1 MYLKRIE
8 LHGFKS
14 FADKVNVEFQ
24 PGITGI
30 VGPNG
35 CGKSNISDAVNPTYS
50 IRDIS
55 DAVRWVLGEQS
66 VKSLR
71 GANMSDVIFAGSE
84 DRRAQNLAEVTLV
97 FDNSDRFMK
106 YDYNEVEITRRLYRM
121 NNEAEYLI
129 NKQSCRL
136 KDIIDLIM
144 DTGLGKDS
152 LSIISQGNIS
162 SFADNKP
169 EERRGIFEDAAG
181 VSKYKKRK
189 LESIR
194 KLERTNEN
202 LERIGDIVVELEKQ
216 VGPLKRQKDKAE
228 KYLALKEK
236 LTAIEVNVLI
246 NEITEAKKSLDELSK
261 VIKDL
266 NERQASLEADI
277 LLKESSNDEIKKK
290 MFTLDQEINALQS
303 KLLEAVSNVSK
314 LETAKV
320 EVDQKRKHALE
331 TLSKE
336 NLKENIA
343 NMKAILSDV
352 VNEYNDRVERLDN
365 TQKELTTIIGQQEE
379 RNKKL
384 LLLKN
389 EIDQLS
395 NNINKNKS
403 RKEILIDAIENKSN
417 YHHGIKTVLSLAK
430 SNKNIIGVL
439 GDLIT
444 TDEGYELALSSALA
458 GAIEFIVTT
467 DDLTARDAIKFLRDN
482 KAGRATF
489 LPISAMKPRHVRE
502 EHLVVCQTMEGYLGL
517 ASDFV
522 TYEDEIAAVVLNQLG
537 NIIVAKDIDSANEI
551 SKATFSRYKVV
562 SLEGDVVN
570 VGGSLTGGSF
580 NRQKSSIVQKREL
593 EQVAVTLEQQEKELG
608 LKRNEHNGLD
618 NEIKEVS
625 HALLQKQMA
634 YAKLEVVVQSKKE
647 ELIKAKSEYESLA
660 DQSVELEEFASGK
673 TESKLVNQLNEAIK
687 YRDNLTE
694 EIKSKRELRMA
705 YVNQNEALDVELRE
719 YRNDLKEV
727 QSEVN
732 TSAIN
737 ATKLEAMLNNHLARL
752 NDEYRMT
759 YEYAV
764 EHYLDEIDVEQAK
777 LEVYELRTNINRLG
791 NVNVDAI
798 EEYQIIS
805 ERYEN
810 MNTQRIDLIQAQ
822 DSILEAIKE
831 MDEIMV
837 ERFSET
843 FEKINEE
850 FNHVFRSLF
859 GGGKARIKYTDPT
872 NILETGIDIDVQPPG
887 KAVQNIT
894 LFSGGEKALIAI
906 SCLFAILRVRPIPMC
921 ILDEVEAAL
930 DIANVER
937 FAKYLREFS
946 GTTQFI
952 VVTHREGTMEECD
965 LLYGATMQQKGVT
978 KLVSVKLEEA
988 IDLTDQS

>member
-8 LHGFKS
+8 IHGFKS
-14 FADKVNVEFQ
+14 FADKVDIEFQ

-35 CGKSNISDAVNPTYS
+35 CGKSN
-50 IRDIS
+50 IS

-106 YDYNEVEITRRLYRM
+106 YDYNEVEITRRLYRQ

-129 NKQSCRL
+129 NKQQCRL
-136 KDIIDLIM
+136 KDIVDLIM

-194 KLERTNEN
+194 KLERTKEN
-202 LERIGDIVVELEKQ
+202 LERIGDIVAELEKQ
-216 VGPLKRQKDKAE
+216 VGPLKKQKDKAE
-228 KYLALKEK
+228 KYLELKEK
-236 LTAIEVNVLI
+236 LTAVEVNVLVK
-246 NEITEAKKSLDELSK
+246 EITEAKKSLDVLSK
-261 VIKDL
+261 EIKDL
-266 NERQASLEADI
+266 NEQQASLDADI
-277 LLKESSNDEIKKK
+277 LMKENSNDDIKKK
-290 MFTLDQEINALQS
+290 MYQLDQEVNSLQS

-320 EVDQKRKHALE
+320 EIDQKRKHALQSA
-331 TLSKE
+331 SKE
-336 NLKENIA
+336 NLQENIA
-343 NMKAILSDV
+343 NMKAILSDI
-352 VNEYNDRVERLDN
+352 VNEYNDRVERLNSTEQDLK
-365 TQKELTTIIGQQEE
+365 QLTRDQEN
-379 RNKKL
+379 RNKRL
-384 LLLKN
+384 TELKN
-389 EIDQLS
+389 ELNQLS
-395 NNINKNKS
+395 SQINKNRS
-403 RKEILIDAIENKSN
+403 RKEILLDAIENKSN
-417 YHHGIKTVLSLAK
+417 YHQSIKTVLNLAK
-430 SNKNIIGVL
+430 SNRNIIGVL
-439 GDLIT
+439 GELIT
-444 TDEGYELALSSALA
+444 TQKGYELAISSALG
-458 GAIEFIVTT
+458 GAIEFVVTS
-467 DDLTARDAIKFLRDN
+467 DDQTARETIKFLRNN

-489 LPISAMKPRHVRE
+489 LPVSTMKPRQIRL
-502 EHLVVCQTMEGYLGL
+502 EHLEVCNTMAGFLGV
-517 ASDFV
+517 ASDFI
-522 TYEDEIAAVVLNQLG
+522 TYDDKIGNVVLNQLG
-537 NIIVAKDIDSANEI
+537 NIIVAKDLETANAI
-551 SKATFSRYKVV
+551 SKAVFARYRVV
-562 SLEGDVVN
+562 TLEGDIVN
-570 VGGSLTGGSF
+570 VGGSLTGGSI
-580 NRQKSSIVQKREL
+580 NQQRSSLVQKREL
-593 EQVAVTLEQQEKELG
+593 EQLAITLEQQETEFVK
-608 LKRNEHNGLD
+608 KRKLHNALD
-618 NEIKEVS
+618 NEIKDVS
-625 HALLQKQMA
+625 HILLQKQMA

-647 ELIKAKSEYESLA
+647 ELIKTKTEYESLTE
-660 DQSVELEEFASGK
+660 QSIELDDFKSGK
-673 TESKLVNQLNEAIK
+673 TENKLIDQLNEAIK
-687 YRDNLTE
+687 YRDMLTE
-694 EIKSKRELRMA
+694 EIKSKREMRMA
-705 YVNQNEALDVELRE
+705 YANENEVLDVELRTI
-719 YRNDLKEV
+719 RKDQKDIQN
-727 QSEVN
+727 
-732 TSAIN
+732 AIN
-737 ATKLEAMLNNHLARL
+737 ENTIKATKLETMLNNYLTRL
-752 NDEYRMT
+752 NDEYHMT

-764 EHYLDEIDVEQAK
+764 EQYQEEINVEQAK
-777 LEVYELRTNINRLG
+777 EEVYDLRTQIKRLG
-791 NVNVDAI
+791 NVNLDAI
-798 EEYQIIS
+798 EEYKVIS

-810 MNTQRIDLIQAQ
+810 MNTQRIDLLEAQ
-822 DSILEAIKE
+822 DRILAAIKE

-837 ERFSET
+837 TRFSET
-843 FEKINEE
+843 FEKINVE

-859 GGGKARIKYTDPT
+859 GGGKAKIKYSDPT

-887 KAVQNIT
+887 KAVQNIS

-906 SCLFAILRVRPIPMC
+906 SCLFAILRVKPIPMC

-946 GTTQFI
+946 STTQFI

-988 IDLTDQS
+988 IDLSDPS

>member
-8 LHGFKS
+8 IHGFKS
-14 FADKVNVEFQ
+14 FADKVDIEFQ

-35 CGKSNISDAVNPTYS
+35 CGKSN
-50 IRDIS
+50 IS

-106 YDYNEVEITRRLYRM
+106 YDYNEVEITRRLYRQ

-129 NKQSCRL
+129 NKQQCRL
-136 KDIIDLIM
+136 KDIVDLIM

-194 KLERTNEN
+194 KLERTKEN
-202 LERIGDIVVELEKQ
+202 LERIGDIVAELEKQ

-228 KYLALKEK
+228 KYLELKEK
-236 LTAIEVNVLI
+236 LTAVEVNVLVK
-246 NEITEAKKSLDELSK
+246 EITEAKKSLDVLSK
-261 VIKDL
+261 EIKDL
-266 NERQASLEADI
+266 NEQQASLDADI
-277 LLKESSNDEIKKK
+277 LMKENSNDDIKKK
-290 MFTLDQEINALQS
+290 MYQLDQEVNSLQS

-320 EVDQKRKHALE
+320 EIDQKRKHALQSA
-331 TLSKE
+331 SKE
-336 NLKENIA
+336 NLQENIA
-343 NMKAILSDV
+343 NMKAILSDI
-352 VNEYNDRVERLDN
+352 VNEYNDRVERLNSTEQDLK
-365 TQKELTTIIGQQEE
+365 QLTRDQEN
-379 RNKKL
+379 RNKRL
-384 LLLKN
+384 TELKN
-389 EIDQLS
+389 ELNQLS
-395 NNINKNKS
+395 SQINKNRS
-403 RKEILIDAIENKSN
+403 RKEILLDAIENKSN
-417 YHHGIKTVLSLAK
+417 YHQSIKTVLNLAK
-430 SNKNIIGVL
+430 SNLNIIGVL
-439 GDLIT
+439 GELIT
-444 TDEGYELALSSALA
+444 TQKGYELAISSALG
-458 GAIEFIVTT
+458 GAIEFVVTS
-467 DDLTARDAIKFLRDN
+467 DDQTARETIKFLRNN

-489 LPISAMKPRHVRE
+489 LPVSTMKPRQIRL
-502 EHLVVCQTMEGYLGL
+502 EHLEVCNTMTGFLGV
-517 ASDFV
+517 ASDFI
-522 TYEDEIAAVVLNQLG
+522 TYDDKIGNVVLNQLG
-537 NIIVAKDIDSANEI
+537 NIIVAKDLETANAI
-551 SKATFSRYKVV
+551 SKAVFARYRVV
-562 SLEGDVVN
+562 TLEGDIVN
-570 VGGSLTGGSF
+570 VGGSLTGGSI
-580 NRQKSSIVQKREL
+580 NQQRSSLVQKREL
-593 EQVAVTLEQQEKELG
+593 EQLAITLEQQETEFVK
-608 LKRNEHNGLD
+608 KRKLHNALD
-618 NEIKEVS
+618 NEIKDVS
-625 HALLQKQMA
+625 HILLQKQMA

-647 ELIKAKSEYESLA
+647 ELIKTKTEYESLTE
-660 DQSVELEEFASGK
+660 QSIELDDFKSGK
-673 TESKLVNQLNEAIK
+673 TENKLIDQLNEAIK
-687 YRDNLTE
+687 YRDMLTE
-694 EIKSKRELRMA
+694 EIKSKREMRMA
-705 YVNQNEALDVELRE
+705 YANENEALDVELRTI
-719 YRNDLKEV
+719 RKDQKGIQN
-727 QSEVN
+727 
-732 TSAIN
+732 AIN
-737 ATKLEAMLNNHLARL
+737 ENTIKATKLETMLNNYLTRL
-752 NDEYRMT
+752 NDEYHMT

-764 EHYLDEIDVEQAK
+764 EQYQEEINVEQAK
-777 LEVYELRTNINRLG
+777 EEVYDLRTQIKRLG
-791 NVNVDAI
+791 NVNLDAI
-798 EEYQIIS
+798 EEYKVIS

-810 MNTQRIDLIQAQ
+810 MNTQRIDLLEAQ
-822 DSILEAIKE
+822 DRILAAIKE

-837 ERFSET
+837 TRFSET
-843 FEKINEE
+843 FEKINVE

-859 GGGKARIKYTDPT
+859 GGGKAKIKYSDPT

-887 KAVQNIT
+887 KAVQNIS

-906 SCLFAILRVRPIPMC
+906 SCLFAILRVKPIPMC

-946 GTTQFI
+946 STTQFI

-988 IDLTDQS
+988 IDLSDPS

>member
-14 FADKVNVEFQ
+14 FADKVSVEFL

-35 CGKSNISDAVNPTYS
+35 CGKSN
-50 IRDIS
+50 IS

-71 GANMSDVIFAGSE
+71 GANMADVIFAGSE
-84 DRRAQNLAEVTLV
+84 DRRAQNLAEVTLI

-106 YDYNEVEITRRLYRM
+106 YDYNEVEITRRLYRH

-129 NKQSCRL
+129 NKQQCRL
-136 KDIIDLIM
+136 KDIVDLIM

-189 LESIR
+189 MESIR
-194 KLERTNEN
+194 KLERTKEN
-202 LERIGDIVVELEKQ
+202 LERIGDIVAELEKQ
-216 VGPLKRQKDKAE
+216 VGPLKRQKEKAE
-228 KYLALKEK
+228 KYLDLKEK
-236 LTAIEVNVLI
+236 LTAIEVNVLV
-246 NEITEAKKSLDELSK
+246 NEITESKKSLDELSK

-266 NERQASLEADI
+266 NERQVSLEADI
-277 LLKESSNDEIKKK
+277 LLKENRNDEIKKK
-290 MFTLDQEINALQS
+290 MFQLDQEVNVLQS
-303 KLLEAVSNVSK
+303 KLLEAVSNVSR

-365 TQKELTTIIGQQEE
+365 TQLELNEIIAKQND
-379 RNKKL
+379 RNQRL
-384 LLLKN
+384 VNLKN
-389 EIDQLS
+389 ELDQLS
-395 NNINKNKS
+395 NSINKNKS
-403 RKEILIDAIENKSN
+403 RKEILIDAVENKSN
-417 YHHGIKTVLSLAK
+417 YHHGIKTVLNLAK

-439 GDLIT
+439 SDLIT
-444 TDEGYELALSSALA
+444 TNEGYELALSSALA

-482 KAGRATF
+482 RAGRATF
-489 LPISAMKPRHVRE
+489 LPINAMRPRKVRE
-502 EHLVVCQTMEGYLGL
+502 EHTEVCNTIDGYLGI
-517 ASDFV
+517 ASDFIEYDDKI
-522 TYEDEIAAVVLNQLG
+522 TNVVLNQLG
-537 NIIVAKDIDSANEI
+537 NIIVARDIDCANKI
-551 SKATFSRYKVV
+551 SKATFARYKVV

-580 NRQKSSIVQKREL
+580 NRQKSSLVQKREL
-593 EQVAVTLEQQEKELG
+593 EQVAITLEQQEKQLAS
-608 LKRNEHNGLD
+608 KRNEFNAID

-634 YAKLEVVVQSKKE
+634 YAKLEVVVQGKKE
-647 ELIKAKSEYESLA
+647 ELVKVKSEYESLS
-660 DQSVELEEFASGK
+660 DQSVELEDFASGK
-673 TESKLVNQLNEAIK
+673 TESKLVNELNEAIK

-719 YRNDLKEV
+719 YRSDLKEV
-727 QSEVN
+727 QAEVN

-737 ATKLEAMLNNHLARL
+737 ATKLETMLNNHLTRL

-759 YEYAV
+759 YEYAI
-764 EHYLDEIDVEQAK
+764 EQYQDEIDVEQAK
-777 LEVYELRTNINRLG
+777 LEVYELRTKINRLG
-791 NVNVDAI
+791 NVNIDAI
-798 EEYQIIS
+798 EEYQQVS

-810 MNTQRIDLIQAQ
+810 MNTQRLDLIQAQ
-822 DSILEAIKE
+822 DSILEAINE

-837 ERFSET
+837 ERFSTT
-843 FEKINEE
+843 FEKINTE

-872 NILETGIDIDVQPPG
+872 NILETGVDIDVQPPG

-937 FAKYLREFS
+937 FAKYLKEFS

-952 VVTHREGTMEECD
+952 VVTHREGTMEECN

-988 IDLTDQS
+988 VELTDQS

>member
-8 LHGFKS
+8 IHGFKS
-14 FADKVNVEFQ
+14 FADKVDIEFQ

-35 CGKSNISDAVNPTYS
+35 CGKSN
-50 IRDIS
+50 IS

-106 YDYNEVEITRRLYRM
+106 YDYNEVEITRRLYRQ

-129 NKQSCRL
+129 NKQQCRL
-136 KDIIDLIM
+136 KDIVDLIM

-194 KLERTNEN
+194 KLERTKEN
-202 LERIGDIVVELEKQ
+202 LERIGDIVAELEKQ

-228 KYLALKEK
+228 KYLELKEK
-236 LTAIEVNVLI
+236 LTAVEVNVLVK
-246 NEITEAKKSLDELSK
+246 EITEAKKSLDVLSK
-261 VIKDL
+261 EIKDL
-266 NERQASLEADI
+266 NEQQASLDADI
-277 LLKESSNDEIKKK
+277 LMKENSNDDIKKK
-290 MFTLDQEINALQS
+290 MYQLDQEVNSLQS

-320 EVDQKRKHALE
+320 EIDQKRKHALQSA
-331 TLSKE
+331 SKE
-336 NLKENIA
+336 NLQENIA
-343 NMKAILSDV
+343 NMKAILSDI
-352 VNEYNDRVERLDN
+352 VNEYNDRVERLNSTEQDLK
-365 TQKELTTIIGQQEE
+365 QLTRDQEN
-379 RNKKL
+379 RNKRL
-384 LLLKN
+384 TELKN
-389 EIDQLS
+389 ELNQLS
-395 NNINKNKS
+395 SQINKNRS
-403 RKEILIDAIENKSN
+403 RKEILLDAIENKSN
-417 YHHGIKTVLSLAK
+417 YHQSIKTVLNLAK
-430 SNKNIIGVL
+430 SNRNIIGVL
-439 GDLIT
+439 GELIT
-444 TDEGYELALSSALA
+444 TQKGYELAISSALG
-458 GAIEFIVTT
+458 GAIEFVVTS
-467 DDLTARDAIKFLRDN
+467 DDQTARETIKFLRNN

-489 LPISAMKPRHVRE
+489 LPVSTMKPRQIRL
-502 EHLVVCQTMEGYLGL
+502 EHLEVCNTMAGFLGV
-517 ASDFV
+517 ASDFI
-522 TYEDEIAAVVLNQLG
+522 TYDDKIGNVVLNQLG
-537 NIIVAKDIDSANEI
+537 NIIVAKDLETANVI
-551 SKATFSRYKVV
+551 SKAVFARYRVV
-562 SLEGDVVN
+562 TLEGDIVN
-570 VGGSLTGGSF
+570 VGGSLTGGSI
-580 NRQKSSIVQKREL
+580 NQQRSSLVQKREL
-593 EQVAVTLEQQEKELG
+593 EQLAITLEQQETEFVK
-608 LKRNEHNGLD
+608 KRKLHNALD
-618 NEIKEVS
+618 NEIKDVS
-625 HALLQKQMA
+625 HILLQKQMA

-647 ELIKAKSEYESLA
+647 ELIKTKTEYESLTE
-660 DQSVELEEFASGK
+660 QSIELDDFKSGK
-673 TESKLVNQLNEAIK
+673 TENKLIDQLNEAIK
-687 YRDNLTE
+687 YRDMLTE
-694 EIKSKRELRMA
+694 EIKSKREMRMA
-705 YVNQNEALDVELRE
+705 YANENEALDVELRTI
-719 YRNDLKEV
+719 RKDQKDIQN
-727 QSEVN
+727 
-732 TSAIN
+732 AIN
-737 ATKLEAMLNNHLARL
+737 ENTIKATKLETMLNNYLTRL
-752 NDEYRMT
+752 NDEYHMT

-764 EHYLDEIDVEQAK
+764 EQYQEEINVEQAK
-777 LEVYELRTNINRLG
+777 EEVYDLRTQIKRLG
-791 NVNVDAI
+791 NVNLDAI
-798 EEYQIIS
+798 EEYKVIS

-810 MNTQRIDLIQAQ
+810 MNTQRIDLLEAQ
-822 DSILEAIKE
+822 DRILAAIKE

-837 ERFSET
+837 TRFSET
-843 FEKINEE
+843 FEKINVE

-859 GGGKARIKYTDPT
+859 GGGKAKIKYSDPT

-887 KAVQNIT
+887 KAVQNIS

-906 SCLFAILRVRPIPMC
+906 SCLFAILRVKPIPMC

-946 GTTQFI
+946 STTQFI

-988 IDLTDQS
+988 IDLSDPS

>member
-8 LHGFKS
+8 IHGFKS
-14 FADKVNVEFQ
+14 FADKVDIEFQ

-35 CGKSNISDAVNPTYS
+35 CGKSN
-50 IRDIS
+50 IS

-106 YDYNEVEITRRLYRM
+106 YDYNEVEITRRLYRQ

-129 NKQSCRL
+129 NKQQCRL
-136 KDIIDLIM
+136 KDIVDLIM

-194 KLERTNEN
+194 KLERTKEN
-202 LERIGDIVVELEKQ
+202 LERIGDIVAELEKQ

-228 KYLALKEK
+228 KYLELKEK
-236 LTAIEVNVLI
+236 LTAVEVNVLVK
-246 NEITEAKKSLDELSK
+246 EITEAKKSLDVLSK
-261 VIKDL
+261 EIKDL
-266 NERQASLEADI
+266 NEQQASLDADM
-277 LLKESSNDEIKKK
+277 LMKENSNDDIKKK
-290 MFTLDQEINALQS
+290 MYQLDQEVNSLQS

-320 EVDQKRKHALE
+320 EIDQKRKHALQSA
-331 TLSKE
+331 SKE
-336 NLKENIA
+336 NLQENIA
-343 NMKAILSDV
+343 NMKAILSDI
-352 VNEYNDRVERLDN
+352 VNEYNDRVERLNSTEQDLK
-365 TQKELTTIIGQQEE
+365 QLTRDQEN
-379 RNKKL
+379 RNKRL
-384 LLLKN
+384 TELKN
-389 EIDQLS
+389 ELNQLS
-395 NNINKNKS
+395 SQINKNRS
-403 RKEILIDAIENKSN
+403 RKEILLDAIENKSN
-417 YHHGIKTVLSLAK
+417 YHQSIKTVLNLAK
-430 SNKNIIGVL
+430 SNRNIIGVL
-439 GDLIT
+439 GELIT
-444 TDEGYELALSSALA
+444 TQKGYELAISSALG
-458 GAIEFIVTT
+458 GAIEFVVTS
-467 DDLTARDAIKFLRDN
+467 DDQTARETIKFLRNN

-489 LPISAMKPRHVRE
+489 LPVSTMKPRQIRL
-502 EHLVVCQTMEGYLGL
+502 EHLEVCNTMAGFLGV
-517 ASDFV
+517 ASDFI
-522 TYEDEIAAVVLNQLG
+522 TYDDKIGNVVLNQLG
-537 NIIVAKDIDSANEI
+537 NIIVAKDLETANAI
-551 SKATFSRYKVV
+551 SKAVFARYRVV
-562 SLEGDVVN
+562 TLEGDIVN
-570 VGGSLTGGSF
+570 VGGSLTGGSI
-580 NRQKSSIVQKREL
+580 NQQRSSLVQKREL
-593 EQVAVTLEQQEKELG
+593 EQLAITLEQQETEFVK
-608 LKRNEHNGLD
+608 KRKLHNALD
-618 NEIKEVS
+618 NEIKDVS
-625 HALLQKQMA
+625 HILLQKQMA

-647 ELIKAKSEYESLA
+647 ELIKTKTEYESLTE
-660 DQSVELEEFASGK
+660 QSIELDDFKSGK
-673 TESKLVNQLNEAIK
+673 TENKLIDQLNEAIK
-687 YRDNLTE
+687 YRDMLTE
-694 EIKSKRELRMA
+694 EIKSKREMRMA
-705 YVNQNEALDVELRE
+705 YANENEALDVELRTI
-719 YRNDLKEV
+719 RKDQKDIQN
-727 QSEVN
+727 
-732 TSAIN
+732 AIN
-737 ATKLEAMLNNHLARL
+737 ENTIKATKLETMLNNYLTRL
-752 NDEYRMT
+752 NDEYHMT

-764 EHYLDEIDVEQAK
+764 EQYQEEINVEQAK
-777 LEVYELRTNINRLG
+777 EEVYDLRTQIKRLG
-791 NVNVDAI
+791 NVNLDAI
-798 EEYQIIS
+798 EEYKVIS

-810 MNTQRIDLIQAQ
+810 INTQRIDLLEAQ
-822 DSILEAIKE
+822 DRILAAIKE

-837 ERFSET
+837 TRFSET
-843 FEKINEE
+843 FEKINVE

-859 GGGKARIKYTDPT
+859 GGGKAKIKYSDPT

-887 KAVQNIT
+887 KAVQNIS

-906 SCLFAILRVRPIPMC
+906 SCLFAILRVKPIPMC

-946 GTTQFI
+946 STTQFI

-988 IDLTDQS
+988 IDLSDPS

>member
-8 LHGFKS
+8 IHGFKS
-14 FADKVNVEFQ
+14 FADKVDIEFQ

-35 CGKSNISDAVNPTYS
+35 CGKSN
-50 IRDIS
+50 IS

-106 YDYNEVEITRRLYRM
+106 YDYNEVEITRRLYRQ

-129 NKQSCRL
+129 NKQQCRL
-136 KDIIDLIM
+136 KDIVDLIM

-194 KLERTNEN
+194 KLERTKEN
-202 LERIGDIVVELEKQ
+202 LERIGDIVAELEKQ

-228 KYLALKEK
+228 KYLELKEK
-236 LTAIEVNVLI
+236 LTAVEVNVLVK
-246 NEITEAKKSLDELSK
+246 EITEAKKSLDVLSK
-261 VIKDL
+261 EIKNL
-266 NERQASLEADI
+266 NEQQASLDADI
-277 LLKESSNDEIKKK
+277 LMKENSNDDIKKK
-290 MFTLDQEINALQS
+290 MYQLDQEVNSLQS

-320 EVDQKRKHALE
+320 EIDQKRKHALQSA
-331 TLSKE
+331 SKE
-336 NLKENIA
+336 NLQENIA
-343 NMKAILSDV
+343 NMKAILSDI
-352 VNEYNDRVERLDN
+352 VNEYNDRVERLNSTEQDLK
-365 TQKELTTIIGQQEE
+365 QLTRDQEN
-379 RNKKL
+379 RNKRL
-384 LLLKN
+384 TELKN
-389 EIDQLS
+389 ELNQLS
-395 NNINKNKS
+395 SQINKNRS
-403 RKEILIDAIENKSN
+403 RKEILLDAIENKSN
-417 YHHGIKTVLSLAK
+417 YHQSIKTVLNLAK
-430 SNKNIIGVL
+430 SNRNIIGVL
-439 GDLIT
+439 GELIT
-444 TDEGYELALSSALA
+444 TQKGYELAISSALG
-458 GAIEFIVTT
+458 GAIEFVVTS
-467 DDLTARDAIKFLRDN
+467 DDQTARETIKFLRNN

-489 LPISAMKPRHVRE
+489 LPVSTMKPRQIRL
-502 EHLVVCQTMEGYLGL
+502 EHLEVCNTMTGFLGV
-517 ASDFV
+517 ASDFI
-522 TYEDEIAAVVLNQLG
+522 TYDDKIGNVVLNQLG
-537 NIIVAKDIDSANEI
+537 NIIVAKDLETANAI
-551 SKATFSRYKVV
+551 SKAVFARYRVV
-562 SLEGDVVN
+562 TLEGDIVN
-570 VGGSLTGGSF
+570 VGGSLTGGSI
-580 NRQKSSIVQKREL
+580 NQQRSSLVQKREL
-593 EQVAVTLEQQEKELG
+593 EQLAITLEQQETEFVK
-608 LKRNEHNGLD
+608 KRKLHNALD
-618 NEIKEVS
+618 NEIKDVS
-625 HALLQKQMA
+625 HILLQKQMA

-647 ELIKAKSEYESLA
+647 ELIKTKTEYESLTE
-660 DQSVELEEFASGK
+660 QSIELDDFKSGK
-673 TESKLVNQLNEAIK
+673 TENKLIDQLNEAIK
-687 YRDNLTE
+687 YRDMLTE
-694 EIKSKRELRMA
+694 EIKSKREMRMA
-705 YVNQNEALDVELRE
+705 YANENEALDVELRTI
-719 YRNDLKEV
+719 RKDQKDIQN
-727 QSEVN
+727 
-732 TSAIN
+732 AIN
-737 ATKLEAMLNNHLARL
+737 ENTIKATKLETMLNNYLTRL
-752 NDEYRMT
+752 NDEYHMT

-764 EHYLDEIDVEQAK
+764 EQYQEEINVEQAK
-777 LEVYELRTNINRLG
+777 EEVYDLRTQIKRLG
-791 NVNVDAI
+791 NVNLDAI
-798 EEYQIIS
+798 EEYKVIS

-810 MNTQRIDLIQAQ
+810 MNTQRIDLLEAQ
-822 DSILEAIKE
+822 DRILAAIKE

-837 ERFSET
+837 TRFSET
-843 FEKINEE
+843 FEKINVE

-859 GGGKARIKYTDPT
+859 GGGKAKIKYSDPT

-887 KAVQNIT
+887 KAVQNIS

-906 SCLFAILRVRPIPMC
+906 SCLFAILRVKPIPMC

-946 GTTQFI
+946 STTQFI

-988 IDLTDQS
+988 IDLSDPS

>member
-8 LHGFKS
+8 IHGFKS
-14 FADKVNVEFQ
+14 FADKVDIEFQ

-35 CGKSNISDAVNPTYS
+35 CGKSN
-50 IRDIS
+50 IS

-106 YDYNEVEITRRLYRM
+106 YDYNEVEITRRLYRQ

-129 NKQSCRL
+129 NKQQCRL
-136 KDIIDLIM
+136 KDIVDLIM

-194 KLERTNEN
+194 KLERTKEN
-202 LERIGDIVVELEKQ
+202 LERIGDIVAELEKQ

-228 KYLALKEK
+228 KYLELKEK
-236 LTAIEVNVLI
+236 LTAVEVNVLVK
-246 NEITEAKKSLDELSK
+246 EITEAKKSLDVLSK
-261 VIKDL
+261 EIKDL
-266 NERQASLEADI
+266 NEQQASLDADI
-277 LLKESSNDEIKKK
+277 LMKENSNDDIKKK
-290 MFTLDQEINALQS
+290 MYQLDQEVNSLQS

-320 EVDQKRKHALE
+320 EIDQKRKHALQSA
-331 TLSKE
+331 SKE
-336 NLKENIA
+336 NLQENIA
-343 NMKAILSDV
+343 NMKAILSDIL
-352 VNEYNDRVERLDN
+352 NEYNDRVERLNSTEQDLK
-365 TQKELTTIIGQQEE
+365 QLTRDQEN
-379 RNKKL
+379 RNKRL
-384 LLLKN
+384 TELKN
-389 EIDQLS
+389 ELNQLS
-395 NNINKNKS
+395 SQINKNRS
-403 RKEILIDAIENKSN
+403 RKEILLDAIENKSN
-417 YHHGIKTVLSLAK
+417 YHQSIKTVLNLAK
-430 SNKNIIGVL
+430 SNRNIIGVL
-439 GDLIT
+439 GELIT
-444 TDEGYELALSSALA
+444 TQKGYELAISSALG
-458 GAIEFIVTT
+458 GAIEFVVTS
-467 DDLTARDAIKFLRDN
+467 DDQTARETIKFLRNN

-489 LPISAMKPRHVRE
+489 LPVSTMKPRQIRL
-502 EHLVVCQTMEGYLGL
+502 EHLEVCNTMAGFLGV
-517 ASDFV
+517 ASDFI
-522 TYEDEIAAVVLNQLG
+522 TYDDKIGNVVLNQLG
-537 NIIVAKDIDSANEI
+537 NIIVAKDLETANAI
-551 SKATFSRYKVV
+551 SKAVFARYRVV
-562 SLEGDVVN
+562 TLEGDIVN
-570 VGGSLTGGSF
+570 VGGSLTGGSI
-580 NRQKSSIVQKREL
+580 NQQRSSLVQKREL
-593 EQVAVTLEQQEKELG
+593 EQLAITLEQQETEFVK
-608 LKRNEHNGLD
+608 KRKLHNALD
-618 NEIKEVS
+618 NEIKDVS
-625 HALLQKQMA
+625 HILLQKQMA

-647 ELIKAKSEYESLA
+647 ELIKTKTEYESLTE
-660 DQSVELEEFASGK
+660 QSIELDDFKSGK
-673 TESKLVNQLNEAIK
+673 TENKLIDQLNEAIK
-687 YRDNLTE
+687 YRDMLTE
-694 EIKSKRELRMA
+694 EIKSKREMRMA
-705 YVNQNEALDVELRE
+705 YANENEALDVELRTI
-719 YRNDLKEV
+719 RKDQKDIQN
-727 QSEVN
+727 
-732 TSAIN
+732 AIN
-737 ATKLEAMLNNHLARL
+737 ENTIKATKLETMLNNYLTRL
-752 NDEYRMT
+752 NDEYHMT

-764 EHYLDEIDVEQAK
+764 EQYQEEINVEQAK
-777 LEVYELRTNINRLG
+777 EEVYDLRTQIKRLG
-791 NVNVDAI
+791 NVNLDAI
-798 EEYQIIS
+798 EEYKVIS

-810 MNTQRIDLIQAQ
+810 MNTQRIDLLEAQ
-822 DSILEAIKE
+822 DRILAAIKE

-837 ERFSET
+837 TRFSET
-843 FEKINEE
+843 FEKINVE

-859 GGGKARIKYTDPT
+859 GGGKAKIKYSDPT

-887 KAVQNIT
+887 KAVQNIS

-906 SCLFAILRVRPIPMC
+906 SCLFAILRVKPIPMC

-946 GTTQFI
+946 STTQFI

-988 IDLTDQS
+988 IDLSDPS

>member
-35 CGKSNISDAVNPTYS
+35 CGKSNISDAV
-50 IRDIS
+50 
-55 DAVRWVLGEQS
+55 RWVLGEQS

-71 GANMSDVIFAGSE
+71 GANMTDVIFAGSE
-84 DRRAQNLAEVTLV
+84 DRRAQNVAEVTLV
-97 FDNSDRFMK
+97 FDNSDRFIK
-106 YDYNEVEITRRLYRM
+106 YDYNEVEITRRLYRQ

-129 NKQSCRL
+129 NRQQCRL
-136 KDIIDLIM
+136 RDVVELIM
-144 DTGLGKDS
+144 DTGLGRDS

-162 SFADNKP
+162 SFADSKP
-169 EERRGIFEDAAG
+169 EERRGIFEEAAG

-194 KLERTNEN
+194 KLERTKEN
-202 LERIGDIVVELEKQ
+202 LERIGDIVTELEKQ
-216 VGPLKRQKDKAE
+216 IAPLKRQKEKAE
-228 KYLALKEK
+228 QYLNLKEK
-236 LTAIEVNVLI
+236 LTSIEVNVLI
-246 NEITEAKKSLDELSK
+246 NEITTAKNSLDELSK

-266 NERQASLEADI
+266 NERQISLETDI
-277 LLKESSNDEIKKK
+277 LMKENTNDEIKKK
-290 MFTLDQEINALQS
+290 MYTLDQEVNTLQS

-320 EVDQKRKHALE
+320 EIDQKRKHAIE
-331 TLSKE
+331 TLNKE
-336 NLKENIA
+336 NLQENIN
-343 NMKAILSDV
+343 NMKAILSDT
-352 VNEYNDRVERLDN
+352 VNVYNDRVERLEN
-365 TQKELTTIIGQQEE
+365 TQAELDELV
-379 RNKKL
+379 KKQSDRSSRL
-384 LLLKN
+384 VKLKGA
-389 EIDQLS
+389 IDTLASELS
-395 NNINKNKS
+395 KNKS
-403 RKEILIDAIENKSN
+403 RKEMLIDVVENKAN
-417 YHHGIKTVLSLAK
+417 YHHGIKTVLDLAK
-430 SNKNIIGVL
+430 NNKNIIGVL

-444 TDEGYELALSSALA
+444 SDEGYELALSSALLA
-458 GAIEFIVTT
+458 AIEFIVTT
-467 DDLTARDAIKFLRDN
+467 DDLTARDTIKFLRDN

-489 LPISAMKPRHVRE
+489 LPINIMTPRSVRE
-502 EHLVVCQTMEGYLGL
+502 EHLLVCKEMDGYLGL
-517 ASDFV
+517 ASDFISYD
-522 TYEDEIAAVVLNQLG
+522 TQIEDVVLNQLG
-537 NIIVAKDIDSANEI
+537 NIIVAKDIDCANEI
-551 SKATFSRYKVV
+551 SKATFARYKIVTLNGDLV
-562 SLEGDVVN
+562 S

-580 NRQKSSIVQKREL
+580 NRQKSSLVQKREL
-593 EQVAVTLEQQEKELG
+593 EEISKLIDDQEKDYAS
-608 LKRNEHNGLD
+608 KRNEYNSLD
-618 NEIKEVS
+618 NEIKEAS
-625 HALLQKQMA
+625 HVILQKQMA

-660 DQSVELEEFASGK
+660 DQSIELEDFTSGK
-673 TESKLVNQLNEAIK
+673 TENKLVDQLNEAVK
-687 YRDNLTE
+687 YRDDLTE
-694 EIKSKRELRMA
+694 EIKSKREQRMA
-705 YVNQNEALDVELRE
+705 YVNQNETLEVELRD
-719 YRNDLKEV
+719 YRKDLKEI
-727 QSEVN
+727 QSEINVR
-732 TSAIN
+732 AIKV
-737 ATKLEAMLNNHLARL
+737 TKLETMLNTHLSRL
-752 NDEYRMT
+752 NEEYRMT

-764 EHYLDEIDVEQAK
+764 ELHQEDIDVDTAK
-777 LEVYELRTNINRLG
+777 MEVYELRTKISRLG
-791 NVNVDAI
+791 NVNLDAI
-798 EEYQIIS
+798 IEFENVNK
-805 ERYEN
+805 RYEN
-810 MNTQRIDLIQAQ
+810 MERQRLDLIQAQ

-837 ERFSET
+837 ERFSKT
-843 FEKINEE
+843 FEKINVE
-850 FNHVFRSLF
+850 FNNVFRSLF
-859 GGGKARIKYTDPT
+859 GGGKAKIKYSDPT

-937 FAKYLREFS
+937 FAKYLKEFS

-988 IDLTDQS
+988 IDLSDPS

>member
-8 LHGFKS
+8 IHGFKS
-14 FADKVNVEFQ
+14 FADKVDIEFQ

-35 CGKSNISDAVNPTYS
+35 CGKSN
-50 IRDIS
+50 IS

-106 YDYNEVEITRRLYRM
+106 YDYNEVEITRRLYRQ

-129 NKQSCRL
+129 NKQQCRL
-136 KDIIDLIM
+136 KDIVDLIM

-194 KLERTNEN
+194 KLERTKEN
-202 LERIGDIVVELEKQ
+202 LERIGDIVAELEKQ

-228 KYLALKEK
+228 KYLELKEK
-236 LTAIEVNVLI
+236 LTAVEVNVLVK
-246 NEITEAKKSLDELSK
+246 EITEAKKSLDVLSK
-261 VIKDL
+261 EIKNL
-266 NERQASLEADI
+266 NEQQASLDADI
-277 LLKESSNDEIKKK
+277 LMKENSNDDIKKK
-290 MFTLDQEINALQS
+290 MYQLDQEVNSLQS

-320 EVDQKRKHALE
+320 EIDQKRKHALQSA
-331 TLSKE
+331 SKE
-336 NLKENIA
+336 NLQENIA
-343 NMKAILSDV
+343 NMKAILSDI
-352 VNEYNDRVERLDN
+352 VNEYNDRVERLNSTEQDLK
-365 TQKELTTIIGQQEE
+365 QLTRDQEN
-379 RNKKL
+379 RNKRL
-384 LLLKN
+384 TELKN
-389 EIDQLS
+389 ELNQLS
-395 NNINKNKS
+395 SQINKNRS
-403 RKEILIDAIENKSN
+403 RKEILLDAIENKSN
-417 YHHGIKTVLSLAK
+417 YHQSIKTVLNLAK
-430 SNKNIIGVL
+430 SNRNIIGVL
-439 GDLIT
+439 GELIT
-444 TDEGYELALSSALA
+444 TQKGYELAISSALG
-458 GAIEFIVTT
+458 GAIEFVVTS
-467 DDLTARDAIKFLRDN
+467 DDQTARETIKFLRNN

-489 LPISAMKPRHVRE
+489 LPVSTMKPRQIRL
-502 EHLVVCQTMEGYLGL
+502 EHLEVCNTMAGFLGV
-517 ASDFV
+517 ASDFI
-522 TYEDEIAAVVLNQLG
+522 TYDDKIGNVVLNQLG
-537 NIIVAKDIDSANEI
+537 NIIVAKDLETANAI
-551 SKATFSRYKVV
+551 SKAVFARYRVV
-562 SLEGDVVN
+562 TLEGDIVN
-570 VGGSLTGGSF
+570 VGGSLTGGSI
-580 NRQKSSIVQKREL
+580 NQQRSSLVQKREL
-593 EQVAVTLEQQEKELG
+593 EQLAITLEQQETEFVK
-608 LKRNEHNGLD
+608 KRKLHNALD
-618 NEIKEVS
+618 NEIKDVS
-625 HALLQKQMA
+625 HILLQKQMA

-647 ELIKAKSEYESLA
+647 ELIKTKTEYESLTE
-660 DQSVELEEFASGK
+660 QSIELDDFKSGK
-673 TESKLVNQLNEAIK
+673 TENKLIDQLNEAIK
-687 YRDNLTE
+687 YRDMLTE
-694 EIKSKRELRMA
+694 EIKSKREMRMA
-705 YVNQNEALDVELRE
+705 YANENEALDVELRTI
-719 YRNDLKEV
+719 RKDQKDIQN
-727 QSEVN
+727 
-732 TSAIN
+732 AIN
-737 ATKLEAMLNNHLARL
+737 ENTIKATKLETMLNNYLTRL
-752 NDEYRMT
+752 NDEYHMT

-764 EHYLDEIDVEQAK
+764 EQYQEEINVEQAK
-777 LEVYELRTNINRLG
+777 EEVYDLRTQIKRLG
-791 NVNVDAI
+791 NVNLDAI
-798 EEYQIIS
+798 EEYKVIS

-810 MNTQRIDLIQAQ
+810 MNTQRIDLLEAQ
-822 DSILEAIKE
+822 DRILAAIKE

-837 ERFSET
+837 TRFSET
-843 FEKINEE
+843 FEKINVE

-859 GGGKARIKYTDPT
+859 GGGKAKIKYSDPT

-887 KAVQNIT
+887 KAVQNIS

-906 SCLFAILRVRPIPMC
+906 SCLFAILRVKPIPMC

-946 GTTQFI
+946 STTQFI

-988 IDLTDQS
+988 IDLSDSS

>member
-8 LHGFKS
+8 IHGFKS
-14 FADKVNVEFQ
+14 FADKVDIEFK

-35 CGKSNISDAVNPTYS
+35 CGKSN
-50 IRDIS
+50 IS

-106 YDYNEVEITRRLYRM
+106 YDYNEVEITRRLYRQ

-129 NKQSCRL
+129 NKQQCRL
-136 KDIIDLIM
+136 KDIVDLIM

-194 KLERTNEN
+194 KLERTKEN
-202 LERIGDIVVELEKQ
+202 LERIGDIVAELEKQ

-228 KYLALKEK
+228 KYLELKEK
-236 LTAIEVNVLI
+236 LTAVEVNVLVK
-246 NEITEAKKSLDELSK
+246 EITEAKKSLDVLSK
-261 VIKDL
+261 EIKDL
-266 NERQASLEADI
+266 NEQQASLDADI
-277 LLKESSNDEIKKK
+277 LMKENSNDDIKKK
-290 MFTLDQEINALQS
+290 MYQLDQEVNSLQS

-320 EVDQKRKHALE
+320 EIDQKRKHALQSA
-331 TLSKE
+331 SKE
-336 NLKENIA
+336 NLQENIA
-343 NMKAILSDV
+343 NMKAILSDI
-352 VNEYNDRVERLDN
+352 VNEYNDRVERLNSTEQDLK
-365 TQKELTTIIGQQEE
+365 QLTRDQEN
-379 RNKKL
+379 RNKRL
-384 LLLKN
+384 TELKN
-389 EIDQLS
+389 ELNQLS
-395 NNINKNKS
+395 SQINKNRS
-403 RKEILIDAIENKSN
+403 RKEILLDAIENKSN
-417 YHHGIKTVLSLAK
+417 YHQSIKTVLNLAK
-430 SNKNIIGVL
+430 SNRNIIGVL
-439 GDLIT
+439 GELIT
-444 TDEGYELALSSALA
+444 TQKGYELAISSALG
-458 GAIEFIVTT
+458 GAIEFVVTS
-467 DDLTARDAIKFLRDN
+467 DDQTARETIKFLRNN

-489 LPISAMKPRHVRE
+489 LPVSTMKPRQIRL
-502 EHLVVCQTMEGYLGL
+502 EHLEVCNTMTGFLGV
-517 ASDFV
+517 ASDFI
-522 TYEDEIAAVVLNQLG
+522 TYDDKIGNVVLNQLG
-537 NIIVAKDIDSANEI
+537 NIIVAKDLETANAI
-551 SKATFSRYKVV
+551 SKAVFARYRVV
-562 SLEGDVVN
+562 TLEGDIVN
-570 VGGSLTGGSF
+570 VGGSLTGGSI
-580 NRQKSSIVQKREL
+580 NQQRSSLVQKREL
-593 EQVAVTLEQQEKELG
+593 EQLAITLEQQETEFVK
-608 LKRNEHNGLD
+608 KRKLHNALD
-618 NEIKEVS
+618 NEIKDVS
-625 HALLQKQMA
+625 HILLQKQMA

-647 ELIKAKSEYESLA
+647 ELIKTKTEYESLTE
-660 DQSVELEEFASGK
+660 QSIELDDFKSGK
-673 TESKLVNQLNEAIK
+673 TENKLIDQLNEAIK
-687 YRDNLTE
+687 YRDMLTE
-694 EIKSKRELRMA
+694 EIKSKREMRMA
-705 YVNQNEALDVELRE
+705 YANENEALDVELRTI
-719 YRNDLKEV
+719 RKDQKDIQN
-727 QSEVN
+727 
-732 TSAIN
+732 AIN
-737 ATKLEAMLNNHLARL
+737 ENTIKATKLETMLNNYLTRL
-752 NDEYRMT
+752 NDEYHMT

-764 EHYLDEIDVEQAK
+764 EQYQEEINVEQAK
-777 LEVYELRTNINRLG
+777 EEVYDLRTQIKRLG
-791 NVNVDAI
+791 NVNLDAI
-798 EEYQIIS
+798 EEYKVIS

-810 MNTQRIDLIQAQ
+810 MNTQRIDLLEAQ
-822 DSILEAIKE
+822 DRILAAIKE

-837 ERFSET
+837 TRFSET
-843 FEKINEE
+843 FEKINVE

-859 GGGKARIKYTDPT
+859 GGGKAKIKYSDPT

-887 KAVQNIT
+887 KAVQNIS

-906 SCLFAILRVRPIPMC
+906 SCLFAILRVKPIPMC

-946 GTTQFI
+946 STTQFI

-988 IDLTDQS
+988 IDLSDPS

>member
-8 LHGFKS
+8 IHGFKS
-14 FADKVNVEFQ
+14 FADKVDIEFQ

-35 CGKSNISDAVNPTYS
+35 CGKSN
-50 IRDIS
+50 IS

-106 YDYNEVEITRRLYRM
+106 YDYNEVEITRRLYRQ

-129 NKQSCRL
+129 NKQQCRL
-136 KDIIDLIM
+136 KDIVDLIM

-194 KLERTNEN
+194 KLERTKEN
-202 LERIGDIVVELEKQ
+202 LERIGDIVAELEKQ

-228 KYLALKEK
+228 KYLELKEK
-236 LTAIEVNVLI
+236 LTAVEVNVLVK
-246 NEITEAKKSLDELSK
+246 EITEAKKSLDVLSK
-261 VIKDL
+261 EIKDL
-266 NERQASLEADI
+266 NEQQASLDADI
-277 LLKESSNDEIKKK
+277 LMKENSNDDIKKK
-290 MFTLDQEINALQS
+290 MYQLDQEVNSLQS

-320 EVDQKRKHALE
+320 EIDQKRKHALQSA
-331 TLSKE
+331 SKE
-336 NLKENIA
+336 NLQENIA
-343 NMKAILSDV
+343 NMKAILSDI
-352 VNEYNDRVERLDN
+352 VNEYNDRVERLNSTEQDLK
-365 TQKELTTIIGQQEE
+365 QLTRDQEN
-379 RNKKL
+379 RNKRL
-384 LLLKN
+384 TELKN
-389 EIDQLS
+389 ELNQLS
-395 NNINKNKS
+395 SQINKNRS
-403 RKEILIDAIENKSN
+403 RKEILLDAIENKSN
-417 YHHGIKTVLSLAK
+417 YHQSIKTVLNLAK
-430 SNKNIIGVL
+430 SNRNIIGVL
-439 GDLIT
+439 GELIT
-444 TDEGYELALSSALA
+444 TQKDYELAISSALG
-458 GAIEFIVTT
+458 GAIEFVVTS
-467 DDLTARDAIKFLRDN
+467 DDQTARETIKFLRNN

-489 LPISAMKPRHVRE
+489 LPVSTMKPRQIRL
-502 EHLVVCQTMEGYLGL
+502 EHLEVCNTMAGFLGV
-517 ASDFV
+517 ASDFI
-522 TYEDEIAAVVLNQLG
+522 TYDDKIGNVVLNQLG
-537 NIIVAKDIDSANEI
+537 NIIVAKDLETANAI
-551 SKATFSRYKVV
+551 SKAVFARYRVV
-562 SLEGDVVN
+562 TLEGDIVN
-570 VGGSLTGGSF
+570 VGGSLTGGSI
-580 NRQKSSIVQKREL
+580 NQQRSSLVQKREL
-593 EQVAVTLEQQEKELG
+593 EQLAITLEQQEIEFVK
-608 LKRNEHNGLD
+608 KRKLHNALD
-618 NEIKEVS
+618 NEIKDVS
-625 HALLQKQMA
+625 HILLQKQMA

-647 ELIKAKSEYESLA
+647 ELIKTKTEYESLTE
-660 DQSVELEEFASGK
+660 QSIELDDFKSGK
-673 TESKLVNQLNEAIK
+673 TENKLIDQLNEAIK
-687 YRDNLTE
+687 YRDMLTE
-694 EIKSKRELRMA
+694 EIKSKREMRMA
-705 YVNQNEALDVELRE
+705 YANENEALDVELRTI
-719 YRNDLKEV
+719 RKDQKDIQN
-727 QSEVN
+727 
-732 TSAIN
+732 AIN
-737 ATKLEAMLNNHLARL
+737 ENTIKATKLETMLNNYLTRL
-752 NDEYRMT
+752 NDEYHMT

-764 EHYLDEIDVEQAK
+764 EQYQEEINVEQAK
-777 LEVYELRTNINRLG
+777 EEVYDLRTQIKRLG
-791 NVNVDAI
+791 NVNLDAI
-798 EEYQIIS
+798 EEYKVIS

-810 MNTQRIDLIQAQ
+810 MNTQRIDLLEAQ
-822 DSILEAIKE
+822 DRILAAIKE

-837 ERFSET
+837 TRFSET
-843 FEKINEE
+843 FEKINVE

-859 GGGKARIKYTDPT
+859 GGGKAKIKYSDPT

-887 KAVQNIT
+887 KAVQNIS

-906 SCLFAILRVRPIPMC
+906 SCLFAILRVKPIPMC

-946 GTTQFI
+946 STTQFI

-988 IDLTDQS
+988 IDLSDPS

>member
-8 LHGFKS
+8 IHGFKS
-14 FADKVNVEFQ
+14 FADKVDIEFQ

-35 CGKSNISDAVNPTYS
+35 CGKSN
-50 IRDIS
+50 IS

-106 YDYNEVEITRRLYRM
+106 YDYNEVEITRRLYRQ

-129 NKQSCRL
+129 NKQQCRL
-136 KDIIDLIM
+136 KDIVDLIM

-194 KLERTNEN
+194 KLERTKEN
-202 LERIGDIVVELEKQ
+202 LERIGDIVAELEKQ

-228 KYLALKEK
+228 KYLELKEK
-236 LTAIEVNVLI
+236 LTAVEVNVLVK
-246 NEITEAKKSLDELSK
+246 EITEAKKSLDVLSK
-261 VIKDL
+261 EIKDL
-266 NERQASLEADI
+266 NEQQASLDADI
-277 LLKESSNDEIKKK
+277 LMKENSNDDIKKK
-290 MFTLDQEINALQS
+290 MYQLDQEVNSLQS

-320 EVDQKRKHALE
+320 EIDQKRKHALQSA
-331 TLSKE
+331 SKE
-336 NLKENIA
+336 NLQENIA
-343 NMKAILSDV
+343 NMKAILSDI
-352 VNEYNDRVERLDN
+352 VNEYNDRVERLNSTEQDLK
-365 TQKELTTIIGQQEE
+365 QLTRDQEN
-379 RNKKL
+379 RNKRL
-384 LLLKN
+384 TELKN
-389 EIDQLS
+389 ELNQLS
-395 NNINKNKS
+395 SQINKNRS
-403 RKEILIDAIENKSN
+403 RKEILLDAIENKSN
-417 YHHGIKTVLSLAK
+417 YHQSIKTVLNLAK
-430 SNKNIIGVL
+430 SNRNIIGVL
-439 GDLIT
+439 GELIT
-444 TDEGYELALSSALA
+444 TQKGYELAISSALG
-458 GAIEFIVTT
+458 GAIEFVVTS
-467 DDLTARDAIKFLRDN
+467 DDQTARETIKFLRNN

-489 LPISAMKPRHVRE
+489 LPVSTMKPRQIRL
-502 EHLVVCQTMEGYLGL
+502 EHLEVCNTMAGFLGV
-517 ASDFV
+517 ASDFI
-522 TYEDEIAAVVLNQLG
+522 TYDDKIGNVVLNQLG
-537 NIIVAKDIDSANEI
+537 NIIVAKDLETANAI
-551 SKATFSRYKVV
+551 SKAVFARYRVV
-562 SLEGDVVN
+562 TLEGDIVN
-570 VGGSLTGGSF
+570 VGGSLTGGSI
-580 NRQKSSIVQKREL
+580 NQQRSSLVQKREL
-593 EQVAVTLEQQEKELG
+593 EQLAITLEQQETEFVK
-608 LKRNEHNGLD
+608 KRKLHNALD
-618 NEIKEVS
+618 NEIKDVS
-625 HALLQKQMA
+625 HILLQKQMA

-647 ELIKAKSEYESLA
+647 ELIKTKTEYESLTE
-660 DQSVELEEFASGK
+660 QSIELDDFKSGK
-673 TESKLVNQLNEAIK
+673 TENKLIDQLNEAIK
-687 YRDNLTE
+687 YRDMLTE
-694 EIKSKRELRMA
+694 EIKSKREMRMA
-705 YVNQNEALDVELRE
+705 YANENEALDVELRTI
-719 YRNDLKEV
+719 RKDQKDIQN
-727 QSEVN
+727 
-732 TSAIN
+732 AIN
-737 ATKLEAMLNNHLARL
+737 ENTIKATKLETMLNNYLTRL
-752 NDEYRMT
+752 NDEYHMT
-759 YEYAV
+759 YEFAV
-764 EHYLDEIDVEQAK
+764 EQYQEEINVEQAK
-777 LEVYELRTNINRLG
+777 EEVYDLRTQIKRLG
-791 NVNVDAI
+791 NVNLDAI
-798 EEYQIIS
+798 EEYKVIS

-810 MNTQRIDLIQAQ
+810 MNTQRIDLLEAQ
-822 DSILEAIKE
+822 DRILAAIKE

-837 ERFSET
+837 TRFSET
-843 FEKINEE
+843 FEKINVE

-859 GGGKARIKYTDPT
+859 GGGKAKIKYSDPT

-887 KAVQNIT
+887 KAVQNIS

-906 SCLFAILRVRPIPMC
+906 SCLFAILRVKPIPMC

-946 GTTQFI
+946 STTQFI

-988 IDLTDQS
+988 IDLSDPS

>member
-8 LHGFKS
+8 IHGFKS
-14 FADKVNVEFQ
+14 FADKVDIEFQ

-35 CGKSNISDAVNPTYS
+35 CGKSN
-50 IRDIS
+50 IS

-106 YDYNEVEITRRLYRM
+106 YDYNEVEITRRLYRQ

-129 NKQSCRL
+129 NKQQCRL
-136 KDIIDLIM
+136 KDIVDLIM

-194 KLERTNEN
+194 KLERTKEN
-202 LERIGDIVVELEKQ
+202 LERIGDIVAELEKQ

-228 KYLALKEK
+228 KYLELKEK
-236 LTAIEVNVLI
+236 LTAVEVNVLVK
-246 NEITEAKKSLDELSK
+246 EITEAKKSLDVLSK
-261 VIKDL
+261 EIKDL
-266 NERQASLEADI
+266 NEQQASLDADI
-277 LLKESSNDEIKKK
+277 LMKENSNDDIKKK
-290 MFTLDQEINALQS
+290 MYQLDQEVNSLQS

-320 EVDQKRKHALE
+320 EIDQKRKHALQSA
-331 TLSKE
+331 SKE
-336 NLKENIA
+336 NLQENIA
-343 NMKAILSDV
+343 NMKAILSDI
-352 VNEYNDRVERLDN
+352 VNEYNDRVERLNSTEQDLK
-365 TQKELTTIIGQQEE
+365 QLTRDQEN
-379 RNKKL
+379 RNKRL
-384 LLLKN
+384 TELKN
-389 EIDQLS
+389 ELNQLS
-395 NNINKNKS
+395 SQINKNRS
-403 RKEILIDAIENKSN
+403 RKEILLDAIENKSN
-417 YHHGIKTVLSLAK
+417 YHQSIKTVLNLAK
-430 SNKNIIGVL
+430 SNRNIIGVL
-439 GDLIT
+439 GELIT
-444 TDEGYELALSSALA
+444 TQKGYELAISSALG
-458 GAIEFIVTT
+458 GAIEFVVTS
-467 DDLTARDAIKFLRDN
+467 DDQTARETIKFLRNN

-489 LPISAMKPRHVRE
+489 LPVSTMKSRQIRL
-502 EHLVVCQTMEGYLGL
+502 EHLEVCNTMAGFLGV
-517 ASDFV
+517 ASDFI
-522 TYEDEIAAVVLNQLG
+522 TYDDKIGNVVLNQLG
-537 NIIVAKDIDSANEI
+537 NIIVAKDLETANAI
-551 SKATFSRYKVV
+551 SKAVFARYRVV
-562 SLEGDVVN
+562 TLEGDIVN
-570 VGGSLTGGSF
+570 VGGSLTGGSI
-580 NRQKSSIVQKREL
+580 NQQRSSLVQKREL
-593 EQVAVTLEQQEKELG
+593 EQLAITLEQQETEFVK
-608 LKRNEHNGLD
+608 KRKLHNALD
-618 NEIKEVS
+618 NEIKDVS
-625 HALLQKQMA
+625 HILLQKQMA

-647 ELIKAKSEYESLA
+647 ELIKTKTEYESLTE
-660 DQSVELEEFASGK
+660 QSIELDDFKSGK
-673 TESKLVNQLNEAIK
+673 TENKLIDQLNEAIK
-687 YRDNLTE
+687 YRDMLTE
-694 EIKSKRELRMA
+694 EIKSKREMRMA
-705 YVNQNEALDVELRE
+705 YANENEALDVELRTI
-719 YRNDLKEV
+719 RKDQKDIQN
-727 QSEVN
+727 
-732 TSAIN
+732 AIN
-737 ATKLEAMLNNHLARL
+737 ENTIKATKLETMLNNYLTRL
-752 NDEYRMT
+752 NDEYHMT

-764 EHYLDEIDVEQAK
+764 EQYQEEINVEQAK
-777 LEVYELRTNINRLG
+777 EEVYDLRTQIKRLG
-791 NVNVDAI
+791 NVNLDAI
-798 EEYQIIS
+798 EEYKVIS

-810 MNTQRIDLIQAQ
+810 MNTQRIDLLEAQ
-822 DSILEAIKE
+822 DRILAAIKE

-837 ERFSET
+837 TRFSET
-843 FEKINEE
+843 FEKINVE

-859 GGGKARIKYTDPT
+859 GGGKAKIKYSDPT

-887 KAVQNIT
+887 KAVQNIS

-906 SCLFAILRVRPIPMC
+906 SCLFAILRVKPIPMC

-946 GTTQFI
+946 STTQFI

-988 IDLTDQS
+988 IDLSDPS

>member
-8 LHGFKS
+8 IHGFKS
-14 FADKVNVEFQ
+14 FADKVDIEFQ

-35 CGKSNISDAVNPTYS
+35 CGKSN
-50 IRDIS
+50 IS

-106 YDYNEVEITRRLYRM
+106 YDYNEVEITRRLYRQ

-129 NKQSCRL
+129 NKQQCRL
-136 KDIIDLIM
+136 KDIVDLIM

-194 KLERTNEN
+194 KLERTKEN
-202 LERIGDIVVELEKQ
+202 LERIGDIVAELEKQ

-228 KYLALKEK
+228 KYLELKEK
-236 LTAIEVNVLI
+236 LTAVEVNVLVK
-246 NEITEAKKSLDELSK
+246 EITEAKKSLDVLSK
-261 VIKDL
+261 EIKNL
-266 NERQASLEADI
+266 NEQQASLDADI
-277 LLKESSNDEIKKK
+277 LMKENSNDDIKKK
-290 MFTLDQEINALQS
+290 MYQLDQEVNSLQS

-320 EVDQKRKHALE
+320 EIDQKRKHALQSA
-331 TLSKE
+331 SKE
-336 NLKENIA
+336 NLQENIA
-343 NMKAILSDV
+343 NMKAILSDI
-352 VNEYNDRVERLDN
+352 VNEYNDRVERLNSTEQDLK
-365 TQKELTTIIGQQEE
+365 QLTRDQEN
-379 RNKKL
+379 RNKRL
-384 LLLKN
+384 TELKN
-389 EIDQLS
+389 ELNQLS
-395 NNINKNKS
+395 SQINKNRS
-403 RKEILIDAIENKSN
+403 RKEILLDAIENKSN
-417 YHHGIKTVLSLAK
+417 YHQSIKTVLNLAK
-430 SNKNIIGVL
+430 SNRNIIGVL
-439 GDLIT
+439 GELIT
-444 TDEGYELALSSALA
+444 TQKGYELAISSALG
-458 GAIEFIVTT
+458 GAIEFVVTS
-467 DDLTARDAIKFLRDN
+467 DDQTARETIKFLRNN

-489 LPISAMKPRHVRE
+489 LPVSTMKPRQIRL
-502 EHLVVCQTMEGYLGL
+502 EHLEVCNTMAGFLGV
-517 ASDFV
+517 ASDFI
-522 TYEDEIAAVVLNQLG
+522 TYDDKIGNVVLNQLG
-537 NIIVAKDIDSANEI
+537 NIIVAKDLETANAI
-551 SKATFSRYKVV
+551 SKAVFARYRVV
-562 SLEGDVVN
+562 TLEGDIVN
-570 VGGSLTGGSF
+570 VGGSLTGGSI
-580 NRQKSSIVQKREL
+580 NQQRSSLVQKREL
-593 EQVAVTLEQQEKELG
+593 EQLAITLEQQETEFVK
-608 LKRNEHNGLD
+608 KRKLHNALD
-618 NEIKEVS
+618 NEIKDVS
-625 HALLQKQMA
+625 HILLQKQMA

-647 ELIKAKSEYESLA
+647 ELIKTKTEYESLTE
-660 DQSVELEEFASGK
+660 QSIELDDFKSGK
-673 TESKLVNQLNEAIK
+673 TENKLIDQLNEAIK
-687 YRDNLTE
+687 YRDMLTE
-694 EIKSKRELRMA
+694 EIKSKREMRMA
-705 YVNQNEALDVELRE
+705 YANENEALDVELRTI
-719 YRNDLKEV
+719 RKDQKGIQN
-727 QSEVN
+727 
-732 TSAIN
+732 AIN
-737 ATKLEAMLNNHLARL
+737 ENTIKATKLETMLNNYLTRL
-752 NDEYRMT
+752 NDEYHMT

-764 EHYLDEIDVEQAK
+764 EQYQEEINVEQAK
-777 LEVYELRTNINRLG
+777 EEVYDLRTQIKRLG
-791 NVNVDAI
+791 NVNLDAI
-798 EEYQIIS
+798 EEYKVIS

-810 MNTQRIDLIQAQ
+810 MNTQRIDLLEAQ
-822 DSILEAIKE
+822 DRILAAIKE

-837 ERFSET
+837 TRFSET
-843 FEKINEE
+843 FEKINVE

-859 GGGKARIKYTDPT
+859 GGGKAKIKYSDPT

-887 KAVQNIT
+887 KAVQNIS

-906 SCLFAILRVRPIPMC
+906 SCLFAILRVKPIPMC

-946 GTTQFI
+946 STTQFI

-988 IDLTDQS
+988 IDLSDPS

>member
-8 LHGFKS
+8 IHGFKS
-14 FADKVNVEFQ
+14 FADKVDIEFQ

-35 CGKSNISDAVNPTYS
+35 CGKSN
-50 IRDIS
+50 IS

-106 YDYNEVEITRRLYRM
+106 YDYNEVEITRRLYRQ

-129 NKQSCRL
+129 NKQQCRL
-136 KDIIDLIM
+136 KDIVDLIM

-194 KLERTNEN
+194 KLERTKEN
-202 LERIGDIVVELEKQ
+202 LERIGDIVAELEKQ

-228 KYLALKEK
+228 KYLELKEK
-236 LTAIEVNVLI
+236 LTAVEVNVLVK
-246 NEITEAKKSLDELSK
+246 EITEAKKSLDVLSK
-261 VIKDL
+261 EIKDL
-266 NERQASLEADI
+266 NEQQASLDADI
-277 LLKESSNDEIKKK
+277 LMKENSNDDIKKK
-290 MFTLDQEINALQS
+290 MYQLDQEVNSLQS

-320 EVDQKRKHALE
+320 EIDQKRKHALQSA
-331 TLSKE
+331 SKE
-336 NLKENIA
+336 NLQENIA
-343 NMKAILSDV
+343 NMKAILSDI
-352 VNEYNDRVERLDN
+352 VNEYNDRVERLNSTEQDLK
-365 TQKELTTIIGQQEE
+365 QLTRDQEN
-379 RNKKL
+379 RNKRL
-384 LLLKN
+384 TELKN
-389 EIDQLS
+389 ELNQLS
-395 NNINKNKS
+395 SQINKNRS
-403 RKEILIDAIENKSN
+403 RKEILLDAIENKSN
-417 YHHGIKTVLSLAK
+417 YHQSIKTVLNLAK
-430 SNKNIIGVL
+430 SNRNIIGVL
-439 GDLIT
+439 GELIT
-444 TDEGYELALSSALA
+444 TQKGYELAISSAL
-458 GAIEFIVTT
+458 GGTIEFVVTS
-467 DDLTARDAIKFLRDN
+467 DDQTARETIKFLRNN

-489 LPISAMKPRHVRE
+489 LPVSTMKPRQIRL
-502 EHLVVCQTMEGYLGL
+502 EHLEVCNTMAGFLGV
-517 ASDFV
+517 ASDFI
-522 TYEDEIAAVVLNQLG
+522 TYDDKIGNVVLNQLG
-537 NIIVAKDIDSANEI
+537 NIIVAKDLETANAI
-551 SKATFSRYKVV
+551 SKAVFARYRVV
-562 SLEGDVVN
+562 TLEGDIVN
-570 VGGSLTGGSF
+570 VGGSLTGGSI
-580 NRQKSSIVQKREL
+580 NQQRSSLVQKREL
-593 EQVAVTLEQQEKELG
+593 EQLAITLEQQETEFVK
-608 LKRNEHNGLD
+608 KRKLHNALD
-618 NEIKEVS
+618 NEIKDVS
-625 HALLQKQMA
+625 HILLQKQMA

-647 ELIKAKSEYESLA
+647 ELIKTKTEYESLTE
-660 DQSVELEEFASGK
+660 QSIELDDFKSGK
-673 TESKLVNQLNEAIK
+673 TENKLIDQLNEAIK
-687 YRDNLTE
+687 YRDMLTE
-694 EIKSKRELRMA
+694 EIKSKREMRMA
-705 YVNQNEALDVELRE
+705 YANENEALDVELRTI
-719 YRNDLKEV
+719 RKDQKDIQN
-727 QSEVN
+727 
-732 TSAIN
+732 AIN
-737 ATKLEAMLNNHLARL
+737 ENTIKATKLETMLNNYLTRL
-752 NDEYRMT
+752 NDEYHMT

-764 EHYLDEIDVEQAK
+764 EQYQEEINVEQAK
-777 LEVYELRTNINRLG
+777 EEVYDLRTQIKRLG
-791 NVNVDAI
+791 NVNLDAI
-798 EEYQIIS
+798 EEYKVIS

-810 MNTQRIDLIQAQ
+810 MNTQRIDLLEAQ
-822 DSILEAIKE
+822 DRILAAIKE

-837 ERFSET
+837 TRFSET
-843 FEKINEE
+843 FEKINVE

-859 GGGKARIKYTDPT
+859 GGGKAKIKYSDPT

-887 KAVQNIT
+887 KAVQNIS

-906 SCLFAILRVRPIPMC
+906 SCLFAILRVKPIPMC

-946 GTTQFI
+946 STTQFI

-988 IDLTDQS
+988 IDLSDPS

>member
-8 LHGFKS
+8 IHGFKS
-14 FADKVNVEFQ
+14 FADKVDIEFQ

-35 CGKSNISDAVNPTYS
+35 CGKSN
-50 IRDIS
+50 IS

-106 YDYNEVEITRRLYRM
+106 YDYNEVEITRRLYRQ

-129 NKQSCRL
+129 NKQQCRL
-136 KDIIDLIM
+136 KDIVDLIM

-194 KLERTNEN
+194 KLERTKEN
-202 LERIGDIVVELEKQ
+202 LERIGDIVAELEKQ

-228 KYLALKEK
+228 KYLELKEK
-236 LTAIEVNVLI
+236 LTAVEVNVLVK
-246 NEITEAKKSLDELSK
+246 EITEAKKSLDVLSK
-261 VIKDL
+261 EIKDL
-266 NERQASLEADI
+266 NEQQASLDADI
-277 LLKESSNDEIKKK
+277 LMKENSNDDIKKK
-290 MFTLDQEINALQS
+290 MYQLDQEVNSLQS

-320 EVDQKRKHALE
+320 EIDQKRKHALRSA
-331 TLSKE
+331 SKE
-336 NLKENIA
+336 NLQENIA
-343 NMKAILSDV
+343 NMKAILSDI
-352 VNEYNDRVERLDN
+352 VNEYNDRVERLNSTEQDLK
-365 TQKELTTIIGQQEE
+365 QLTRDQEN
-379 RNKKL
+379 RNKRL
-384 LLLKN
+384 TELKN
-389 EIDQLS
+389 ELNQLS
-395 NNINKNKS
+395 SQINKNRS
-403 RKEILIDAIENKSN
+403 RKEILLDAIENKSN
-417 YHHGIKTVLSLAK
+417 YHQSIKTVLNLAK
-430 SNKNIIGVL
+430 SNRNIIGVL
-439 GDLIT
+439 GELIT
-444 TDEGYELALSSALA
+444 TQKGYELAISSALG
-458 GAIEFIVTT
+458 GAIEFVVTS
-467 DDLTARDAIKFLRDN
+467 DDQTARETIKFLRNN

-489 LPISAMKPRHVRE
+489 LPVSTMKPRQIRL
-502 EHLVVCQTMEGYLGL
+502 EHLEVCNTMAGFLGV
-517 ASDFV
+517 ASDFI
-522 TYEDEIAAVVLNQLG
+522 TYDDKIGNVVLNQLG
-537 NIIVAKDIDSANEI
+537 NIIVAKDLETANAI
-551 SKATFSRYKVV
+551 SKAVFARYRVV
-562 SLEGDVVN
+562 TLEGDIVN
-570 VGGSLTGGSF
+570 VGGSLTGGSI
-580 NRQKSSIVQKREL
+580 NQQRSSLVQKREL
-593 EQVAVTLEQQEKELG
+593 EQLAITLEQQETEFVK
-608 LKRNEHNGLD
+608 KRKLHNALD
-618 NEIKEVS
+618 NEIKDVS
-625 HALLQKQMA
+625 HILLQKQMA

-647 ELIKAKSEYESLA
+647 ELIKTKTEYESLTE
-660 DQSVELEEFASGK
+660 QSIELDDFKSGK
-673 TESKLVNQLNEAIK
+673 TENKLIDQLNEAIK
-687 YRDNLTE
+687 YRDMLTE
-694 EIKSKRELRMA
+694 EIKSKREMRMA
-705 YVNQNEALDVELRE
+705 YANENEALDVELRTI
-719 YRNDLKEV
+719 RKDQKDIQN
-727 QSEVN
+727 
-732 TSAIN
+732 AIN
-737 ATKLEAMLNNHLARL
+737 ENTIKATKLETMLNNYLTRL
-752 NDEYRMT
+752 NDEYHMT

-764 EHYLDEIDVEQAK
+764 EQYQEEINVEQAK
-777 LEVYELRTNINRLG
+777 EEVYDLRTQIKRLG
-791 NVNVDAI
+791 NVNLDAI
-798 EEYQIIS
+798 EEYKVIS

-810 MNTQRIDLIQAQ
+810 MNTQRIDLLEAQ
-822 DSILEAIKE
+822 DRILAAIKE

-837 ERFSET
+837 TRFSET
-843 FEKINEE
+843 FEKINVE

-859 GGGKARIKYTDPT
+859 GGGKAKIKYSDPT

-887 KAVQNIT
+887 KAVQNIS

-906 SCLFAILRVRPIPMC
+906 SCLFAILRVKPIPMC

-946 GTTQFI
+946 STTQFI

-988 IDLTDQS
+988 IDLSDPS

>member
-35 CGKSNISDAVNPTYS
+35 CGKSN
-50 IRDIS
+50 IS

-106 YDYNEVEITRRLYRM
+106 YDYNEVEITRRLYRQ

-129 NKQSCRL
+129 NKQQCRL
-136 KDIIDLIM
+136 KDIVDLIM
-144 DTGLGKDS
+144 DTGLGRDS

-162 SFADNKP
+162 SFADSKP

-194 KLERTNEN
+194 KLERTKEN
-202 LERIGDIVVELEKQ
+202 LERIGDIVAELEKQ
-216 VGPLKRQKDKAE
+216 VGPLKRQKEKAE

-236 LTAIEVNVLI
+236 LTSIEVNVLI
-246 NEITEAKKSLDELSK
+246 SEISEAKKLLDELSRT
-261 VIKDL
+261 IKDL
-266 NERQASLEADI
+266 NERQVSLETDI
-277 LLKESSNDEIKKK
+277 QLKENSNDEIKKK
-290 MFTLDQEINALQS
+290 MFVLDQEVNVLQT

-336 NLKENIA
+336 NLQENIA
-343 NMKAILSDV
+343 NMKAILSDI
-352 VNEYNDRVERLDN
+352 VNEYNDRVERFES
-365 TQKELTTIIGQQEE
+365 TEKELNEVIENQDN

-384 LLLKN
+384 VKIKG
-389 EIDQLS
+389 EIETLTRE
-395 NNINKNKS
+395 INKNKS
-403 RKEILIDAIENKSN
+403 RKEVLIDAVENKSN
-417 YHHGIKTVLSLAK
+417 YHHGIKTVLSLAN

-439 GDLIT
+439 GDLIAT
-444 TDEGYELALSSALA
+444 QEGYELAISSALA

-467 DDLTARDAIKFLRDN
+467 DDITARETIKFLRDN

-489 LPISAMKPRHVRE
+489 LPVSNMKPRNVRQ
-502 EHLVVCQTMEGYLGL
+502 EHLIVSQTMEGYLGI

-522 TYEDEIAAVVLNQLG
+522 SYDEKISSVVLNQLG
-537 NIIVAKDIDSANEI
+537 NIIIVKDIDAANEI
-551 SKATFSRYKVV
+551 SKATFARYKIV
-562 SLEGDVVN
+562 SLDGDVVN

-580 NRQKSSIVQKREL
+580 NRRKSSLIQKREL
-593 EQVAVTLEQQEKELG
+593 EEVAVILEQQEQEYAR
-608 LKRNEHNGLD
+608 KRNEHNALD
-618 NEIKEVS
+618 NEIKEIS

-634 YAKLEVVVQSKKE
+634 YAKLEVVVQGKRE
-647 ELIKAKSEYESLA
+647 ELIKAKSQYESLA
-660 DQSVELEEFASGK
+660 DQSVELEDFASGK
-673 TESKLVNQLNEAIK
+673 TESKLINQLNEAIK
-687 YRDNLTE
+687 YRDDLTE

-705 YVNQNEALDVELRE
+705 YVNRNEALEVELRE
-719 YRNDLKEV
+719 YRKDFKDI

-732 TSAIN
+732 TSAIK
-737 ATKLEAMLNNHLARL
+737 ATKLETMLTNHLTRL

-759 YEYAV
+759 YEYAI
-764 EHYLDEIDVEQAK
+764 EQYLDVIDVEQAK
-777 LEVYELRTNINRLG
+777 LEVYELRTKISRLG
-791 NVNVDAI
+791 NVNIDAI
-798 EEYQIIS
+798 EEYKTVS

-810 MNTQRIDLIQAQ
+810 MYRQRIDLIQAQ

-837 ERFSET
+837 ERFSKT
-843 FEKINEE
+843 FEKINIE
-850 FNHVFRSLF
+850 FNTVFRSLF
-859 GGGKARIKYTDPT
+859 GGGKAKIKYTDPT

-937 FAKYLREFS
+937 FAKYLKEFS

-988 IDLTDQS
+988 IDLTDPS

>member
-8 LHGFKS
+8 IHGFKS
-14 FADKVNVEFQ
+14 FADKVDIEFQ

-35 CGKSNISDAVNPTYS
+35 CGKSN
-50 IRDIS
+50 IS

-106 YDYNEVEITRRLYRM
+106 YDYNEVEITRRLYRQ

-129 NKQSCRL
+129 NKQQCRL
-136 KDIIDLIM
+136 KDIVDLIM

-194 KLERTNEN
+194 KLERTKEN
-202 LERIGDIVVELEKQ
+202 LERIGDIVAELEKQ

-228 KYLALKEK
+228 KYLELKEK
-236 LTAIEVNVLI
+236 LTAVEVNVLVK
-246 NEITEAKKSLDELSK
+246 EITEAKKSLDVLSK
-261 VIKDL
+261 EIKDL
-266 NERQASLEADI
+266 NEQQASLDADI
-277 LLKESSNDEIKKK
+277 LMKENSNDDIKKK
-290 MFTLDQEINALQS
+290 MYQLDQEVNSLQS

-320 EVDQKRKHALE
+320 EIDQKRKHALQSA
-331 TLSKE
+331 SKE
-336 NLKENIA
+336 NLQENIA
-343 NMKAILSDV
+343 NMKAILSDI
-352 VNEYNDRVERLDN
+352 VNEYNDRVERLNSTEQDLK
-365 TQKELTTIIGQQEE
+365 QLTRDQEN
-379 RNKKL
+379 RNKRL
-384 LLLKN
+384 TELKN
-389 EIDQLS
+389 ELNQLS
-395 NNINKNKS
+395 SQINKNRS
-403 RKEILIDAIENKSN
+403 RKEILLDAIENKSN
-417 YHHGIKTVLSLAK
+417 YHQSIKTVLNLAK
-430 SNKNIIGVL
+430 SNRNIIGVL
-439 GDLIT
+439 GELIT
-444 TDEGYELALSSALA
+444 TQKGYELAISSALG
-458 GAIEFIVTT
+458 GAIEFVVTS
-467 DDLTARDAIKFLRDN
+467 DDQTARETIKFLRNN

-489 LPISAMKPRHVRE
+489 LPVSTMKPRQIRL
-502 EHLVVCQTMEGYLGL
+502 EHLEVCNTMAGFLGV
-517 ASDFV
+517 ASDFI
-522 TYEDEIAAVVLNQLG
+522 TYDDKIGNVVLNQLG
-537 NIIVAKDIDSANEI
+537 NIIVAKDLETANAI
-551 SKATFSRYKVV
+551 SKAVFARYRVV
-562 SLEGDVVN
+562 TLEGDIVN
-570 VGGSLTGGSF
+570 VGGSLTGGSI
-580 NRQKSSIVQKREL
+580 NQQRSSLVQKREL
-593 EQVAVTLEQQEKELG
+593 EQLAITLEQQETEFVK
-608 LKRNEHNGLD
+608 KRKLHNALD
-618 NEIKEVS
+618 NEIKDVS
-625 HALLQKQMA
+625 HILLQKQMA

-647 ELIKAKSEYESLA
+647 ELIKTKTEYESLTE
-660 DQSVELEEFASGK
+660 QSIELDDFKSGK
-673 TESKLVNQLNEAIK
+673 TENKLIDQLNEAIK
-687 YRDNLTE
+687 YRDMLTE
-694 EIKSKRELRMA
+694 EIKSKREMRMA
-705 YVNQNEALDVELRE
+705 YANENEALDVELRTI
-719 YRNDLKEV
+719 RKDQKGIQN
-727 QSEVN
+727 
-732 TSAIN
+732 AIN
-737 ATKLEAMLNNHLARL
+737 ENTIKATKLETMLNNYLTRL
-752 NDEYRMT
+752 NDEYHMT

-764 EHYLDEIDVEQAK
+764 EQYQEEINVEQAK
-777 LEVYELRTNINRLG
+777 EEVYDLRTQIKRLG
-791 NVNVDAI
+791 NVNLDAI
-798 EEYQIIS
+798 EEYKVIS

-810 MNTQRIDLIQAQ
+810 MNTQRIDLLEAQ
-822 DSILEAIKE
+822 DRILAAIKE

-837 ERFSET
+837 TRFSET
-843 FEKINEE
+843 FEKINVE

-859 GGGKARIKYTDPT
+859 GGGKAKIKYSDTT

-887 KAVQNIT
+887 KAVQNIS

-906 SCLFAILRVRPIPMC
+906 SCLFAILRVKPIPMC

-946 GTTQFI
+946 STTQFI

-988 IDLTDQS
+988 IDLSDPS

>member
-8 LHGFKS
+8 IHGFKS
-14 FADKVNVEFQ
+14 FADKVDIEFQ

-35 CGKSNISDAVNPTYS
+35 CGKSN
-50 IRDIS
+50 IS

-106 YDYNEVEITRRLYRM
+106 YDYNEVEITRRLYRQ

-129 NKQSCRL
+129 NKQQCRL
-136 KDIIDLIM
+136 KDIVDLIM

-194 KLERTNEN
+194 KLERTKEN
-202 LERIGDIVVELEKQ
+202 LERIGDIVAELEKQ

-228 KYLALKEK
+228 KYLELKEK
-236 LTAIEVNVLI
+236 LTAVEVNVLVK
-246 NEITEAKKSLDELSK
+246 EITEAKKSLDVLSK
-261 VIKDL
+261 EIKNL
-266 NERQASLEADI
+266 NEQQASLDADI
-277 LLKESSNDEIKKK
+277 LMKENSNDDIKKK
-290 MFTLDQEINALQS
+290 MYQLDQEVNSLQS
-303 KLLEAVSNVSK
+303 KLLEAVSSVSK

-320 EVDQKRKHALE
+320 EIDQKRKHALQSA
-331 TLSKE
+331 SKE
-336 NLKENIA
+336 NLQENIA
-343 NMKAILSDV
+343 NMKAILSDI
-352 VNEYNDRVERLDN
+352 VNEYNDRVERLNSTEQDLK
-365 TQKELTTIIGQQEE
+365 QLTRDQEN
-379 RNKKL
+379 RNKRL
-384 LLLKN
+384 TELKN
-389 EIDQLS
+389 ELNQLS
-395 NNINKNKS
+395 SQINKNRS
-403 RKEILIDAIENKSN
+403 RKEILLDAIENKSN
-417 YHHGIKTVLSLAK
+417 YHQSIKTVLNLAK
-430 SNKNIIGVL
+430 SNRNIIGVL
-439 GDLIT
+439 GELIT
-444 TDEGYELALSSALA
+444 TQKGYELAISSALG
-458 GAIEFIVTT
+458 GAIEFVVTS
-467 DDLTARDAIKFLRDN
+467 DDQTARETIKFLRNN

-489 LPISAMKPRHVRE
+489 LPVSTMKPRQIRL
-502 EHLVVCQTMEGYLGL
+502 EHLEVCNTMAGFLGV
-517 ASDFV
+517 ASDFI
-522 TYEDEIAAVVLNQLG
+522 TYDDKIGNVVLNQLG
-537 NIIVAKDIDSANEI
+537 NIIVAKDLETANAI
-551 SKATFSRYKVV
+551 SKAVFARYRVV
-562 SLEGDVVN
+562 TLEGDIVN
-570 VGGSLTGGSF
+570 VGGSLTGGSI
-580 NRQKSSIVQKREL
+580 NQQSSSLVQKREL
-593 EQVAVTLEQQEKELG
+593 EQLAITLEQQETEFVK
-608 LKRNEHNGLD
+608 KRKLHNALD
-618 NEIKEVS
+618 NEIKDVS
-625 HALLQKQMA
+625 HILLQKQMA

-647 ELIKAKSEYESLA
+647 ELIKTKTEYESLTE
-660 DQSVELEEFASGK
+660 QSIELDDFKSGK
-673 TESKLVNQLNEAIK
+673 TENKLIDQLNEAIK
-687 YRDNLTE
+687 YRDMLTE
-694 EIKSKRELRMA
+694 EIKSKREMRMA
-705 YVNQNEALDVELRE
+705 YANENEALDVELRTI
-719 YRNDLKEV
+719 RKDQKDIQN
-727 QSEVN
+727 
-732 TSAIN
+732 AIN
-737 ATKLEAMLNNHLARL
+737 ENTIKATKLETMLNNYLTRL
-752 NDEYRMT
+752 NDEYHMT

-764 EHYLDEIDVEQAK
+764 EQYQEEINVEQAK
-777 LEVYELRTNINRLG
+777 EEVYDLRTQIKRLG
-791 NVNVDAI
+791 NVNLDAI
-798 EEYQIIS
+798 EEYKVIS

-810 MNTQRIDLIQAQ
+810 MNTQRIDLLEAQ
-822 DSILEAIKE
+822 DRILAAIKE

-837 ERFSET
+837 TRFSET
-843 FEKINEE
+843 FEKINVE

-859 GGGKARIKYTDPT
+859 GGGKAKIKYSDPT

-887 KAVQNIT
+887 KAVQNIS

-906 SCLFAILRVRPIPMC
+906 SCLFAILRVKPIPMC

-946 GTTQFI
+946 STTQFI

-988 IDLTDQS
+988 IDLSDPS